1 MAYQKL
7 QQLRAISV
15 IPSDSV
21 IPMPGNEVASGT
33 VAAIGASILIAP
45 TGTTFLGKVTAGAVV
60 YNTTT
65 NKVANV
71 IGISDT
77 RLEIDDNIFFV
88 IGDDFTVYNIQP
100 NIGPVLYIGEG
111 GDLAVVTAGGDKV
124 KFDKVPSGTVLPI
137 MVAKVLKDDP
147 ILGETTANGIVAL
160 W

>member
-7 QQLRAISV
+7 QQLRAITV

-33 VAAIGASILIAP
+33 TTAIGASVLLAP

-65 NKVANV
+65 SKVANV
-71 IGISDT
+71 IGIEDDK
-77 RLEIDDNIFFV
+77 LFIDDNIFFV
-88 IGDDFTVYNIQP
+88 IGEDFIVYNIQP
-100 NIGPVLYIGEG
+100 NIGPVLYVGG
-111 GDLAVVTAGGDKV
+111 TGDLDIVTAGGDSV
-124 KFDKVPSGTVLPI
+124 IMQGVQAGTVLPI
-137 MVAKVLKDDP
+137 MVAKVLDTA
-147 ILGETTANGIVAL
+147 ETTATKIVAL

>member
-15 IPSDSV
+15 IKSDSV
-21 IPMPGNEVASGT
+21 IPMPGNKVASGE
-33 VAAIGASILIAP
+33 VAAVGASLLIAP

-60 YNTTT
+60 YNTST
-65 NKVANV
+65 NKVADV

-77 RLEIDDNIFFV
+77 RLEIDADIFPV
-88 IGDDFTVYNIQP
+88 IGEEFIVYNIQP
-100 NIGPVLYIGEG
+100 NIGPVLYIGES
-111 GDLAVVTAGGDKV
+111 GDLVVVTAGGDKV
-124 KFDKVPSGTVLPI
+124 KFDKVPVGTVLPI
-137 MVAKVLKDDP
+137 MVAKVLADDP